1 MSYVVSF
8 ADISELHSA
17 RGPELFFQREE
28 VSKRLAGMVEVR
40 QRVDDGNAGMRRQ
53 GVQGL
58 LLKYTR
64 DDPVYP
70 ARKTPR
76 DVGDRFALAQ
86 PGVRMI
92 EQNGRAT
99 HAHDAGFKRDARAQG
114 RLFKNHREEPA
125 RKGVLVPLWVRLD
138 VRGQTKQLA
147 DLRGVPLRAG

>member
-1 MSYVVSF
+1 MADVVAV

-40 QRVDDGNAGMRRQ
+40 QRVDDWNGRMRRQ
-53 GVQGL
+53 SVQGL

-76 DVGDRFALAQ
+76 DIGDRFALAQ
-86 PGVRMI
+86 PRVRMI

-99 HAHDAGFKRDARAQG
+99 HAHDAGFERDARAQG

-125 RKGVLVPLWVRLD
+125 RESVLVPIRVRLD
-138 VRGQTKQLA
+138 ARGQTKQLA